1 MNTRKRYRL
10 VYCFLLPYGTV
21 GIVFSF
27 LVLPLSPEIT
37 VAAAVIW
44 CVAVF
49 LLFGDSRCPSCGR
62 DLAYGDVK
70 FGTQV
75 IRWTVLDVGQKCSHC
90 GFNLEMD
97 QPEDKGVDNEDV

>member
-62 DLAYGDVK
+62 DLAYGDVNIGYK
-70 FGTQV
+70 LFA
-75 IRWTVLDVGQKCSHC
+75 GQYLMSVKSAAIA
-90 GFNLEMD
+90 GLIL
-97 QPEDKGVDNEDV
+97 KWISLKTRV